1 MSCLKRDME
10 KEKIFVAGAS
20 GALGTE
26 IVKILSAQDF
36 PLRLLTN
43 SKDGVAKLAPYSKD
57 IWNTDASSN
66 NGGMENITKDISI
79 VISSLGKSVSLF
91 SPSEDSFYES
101 DYKANKNILD
111 DAVKN
116 NVKRFIY
123 ISIKGAD
130 VKEDYSI
137 AKAHKLFE
145 DELRASGLDY
155 TIIRP
160 VGFFS
165 GLNDLAIMAKRKV
178 IPVIGDGMAR
188 TNSIH
193 HEDLAKVVVQYLT
206 AGPDI
211 IEVGGPLIHTRM
223 EMAEMIKE
231 KLGGQII
238 KVPKNI
244 AEMGVAI
251 PKFFSDDMGD
261 KLDYFT
267 FITTNDM
274 IGEKNGSITFSEYLE
289 GLDLNRLP

>member
-1 MSCLKRDME
+1 ME
-10 KEKIFVAGAS
+10 KEKIFIAGAS

-26 IVKILSAQDF
+26 IVKILSEKEI
-36 PLRLLTN
+36 PLRLLTD
-43 SKDGVAKLAPYSKD
+43 SKEGVAKLAPYSKD
-57 IWNTDASSN
+57 IWNTNASSN
-66 NGGMENITKDISI
+66 GPEIENITKDIST
-79 VISSLGKSVSLF
+79 VISALGKSVSLF
-91 SPSEDSFYES
+91 SPSDDSFYES
-101 DYKANKNILD
+101 DYKANKNLLD

-116 NVKRFIY
+116 KVKRFIY

-137 AKAHKLFE
+137 AKAHKMFE

-160 VGFFS
+160 VGFYS

-178 IPVIGDGMAR
+178 IPIVGDGQAR

-193 HEDLAKVVVQYLT
+193 HQDLAKVVVGYIND
-206 AGPDI
+206 GPDI
-211 IEVGGPLIHTRM
+211 IEVGGPLIHTRL

-231 KLGGQII
+231 KIGGQII
-238 KVPKNI
+238 KVPKGI

-251 PKFFSDDMGD
+251 PKFFDEDMGD

-274 IGEKNGSITFSEYLE
+274 IGEKNGSISFSEYLD
-289 GLDLNRLP
+289 GLDLNKLP

>member
-1 MSCLKRDME
+1 ME

-26 IVKILSAQDF
+26 IVRILSEKKY

-43 SKDGVAKLAPYSKD
+43 SKEGAAKIASYSTD
-57 IWNTDASSN
+57 IWNTDATSN
-66 NGGMENITKDISI
+66 GPEIENITKDISI

-91 SPSEDSFYES
+91 SPSDDSFYES
-101 DYKANKNILD
+101 DYKANKNILE

-116 NVKRFIY
+116 KVKRFIY

-137 AKAHKLFE
+137 AKAHKMFE
-145 DELRASGLDY
+145 DALRASALDY

-165 GLNDLAIMAKRKV
+165 GLNDLAVMAKRKI
-178 IPVIGDGMAR
+178 IPIVGDGEAR

-193 HEDLAKVVVQYLT
+193 HEDLAKVVVKYLNE
-206 AGPDI
+206 GPEI
-211 IEVGGPLIHTRM
+211 IEVGGPLIHTRL
-223 EMAEMIKE
+223 EMAEMIKD
-231 KLGGQII
+231 KIGGQII
-238 KVPKNI
+238 KVPKGI

-251 PKFFSDDMGD
+251 PKFFDEDMGD

-289 GLDLNRLP
+289 GLDLNKLP